1 LSKNG
6 GKLIEN
12 GRNLIITARK
22 LIENGGKLIKM
33 AENLIENGK
42 KMIKNDA
49 KIDKSN
55 GF

>member
-1 LSKNG
+1 
-6 GKLIEN
+6 
-12 GRNLIITARK
+12 